1 MEIKNQLVGASCVV
15 SPQGQLDAL
24 TGPVLNEHFKEQ
36 LADNKNLVL
45 DLSSIDF
52 VSSAGLR
59 VLLGTVK
66 DARRQSGDL
75 RLAAVNADVKKVL
88 SVSGFDRL
96 MKIYDDVDSAS
107 KSYSE

>member
-1 MEIKNQLVGASCVV
+1 MEIKNRMEGTICIVA
-15 SPQGQLDAL
+15 PAGQLDAL
-24 TGPVLNEHFKEQ
+24 TGPLLNQHFQEQ
-36 LADNKNLVL
+36 LGENHNMIL

-66 DARRQSGDL
+66 DARRKSGDL
-75 RLAAVNADVKKVL
+75 RLAAVNSDVKKVL

-96 MKIYDDVDSAS
+96 LKIYDDVESACE
-107 KSYSE
+107 SYSE